1 MEGKQEILAKERNRE
16 DSGVKNAF
24 SLTGRVAVI
33 TGGAGLLGKRYAHA
47 IAEMGGIPVLIDIHS
62 ESVEIASKELSAL
75 TGKSVYGVKAD
86 ITKKREIEAAV
97 KTVLNK
103 YGKIDI
109 LINNAALTM
118 KGKINDLNDFYAPFE
133 SYPEEHWQAALDVN
147 LTGTFLV
154 TQAIGRIMRDQGS
167 GVIVNISSDVGSI
180 SPDHRIYAE
189 QQFNTPIAY
198 STTKGA
204 ILSFTRYL
212 ATYWA
217 KFGVRVNAISP
228 AGVYESQ
235 DPKFVKRLTEL
246 IPLGRMANKDEYS
259 AAIIF
264 LVSDASSFMTG
275 ANLII
280 DGGRTCW

>member
-1 MEGKQEILAKERNRE
+1 
-16 DSGVKNAF
+16 
-24 SLTGRVAVI
+24 
-33 TGGAGLLGKRYAHA
+33 
-47 IAEMGGIPVLIDIHS
+47 
-62 ESVEIASKELSAL
+62 
-75 TGKSVYGVKAD
+75 
-86 ITKKREIEAAV
+86 
-97 KTVLNK
+97 
-103 YGKIDI
+103 
-109 LINNAALTM
+109 
-118 KGKINDLNDFYAPFE
+118 
-133 SYPEEHWQAALDVN
+133 
-147 LTGTFLV
+147 
-154 TQAIGRIMRDQGS
+154 MRDQGS

-217 KFGVRVNAISP
+217 KSGVRVNAISP
-228 AGVYESQ
+228 AGVYDSQ
-235 DPKFVKRLTEL
+235 DPKFVERLTEL

-280 DGGRTCW
+280 DGGRACW